1 MSSATGLHSAREEL
15 GLPNVA
21 PHMSSSSAFMSLGGQ
36 HDGSQH
42 SLPKPMSLSPRTFG
56 MDDLRDFC
64 GPLGT
69 FKTGLTPRVFS
80 TGLTPRSGFTPRF
93 TTGFTP
99 RISVTGLGLQQQQQQ
114 QQNDTNAFFSRN
126 TGFSPRASEAPQ
138 SQKISPT
145 GFTPKD
151 VSAMKMP
158 MRYPGAFNTGSNSPQ
173 KMTMGDYKQPITQ
186 LQHSQHQQVHHQYGG
201 HHGGHHEPM
210 NQNDMAM
217 NMNMFD
223 YMGRP
228 TIHQP
233 QHMHDPRSSKTSPI
247 SDKGSDQDDLDERR
261 RMKNRERVRKCR
273 KRKQDRL
280 NFLEDRTAELEK
292 ENHVLKTKM
301 ARKSVSAAAE
311 PMNEIQLKELRKKQN
326 TTIAS
331 YIRAYNE
338 VETGVFDVTARNIWS
353 ENAEILYGNN
363 GSRVAGLEMIVSNK
377 RASAAVFS
385 MYKIKQYTVQWKQN
399 SNDKCAVH
407 WEVDVVLRPN
417 APQNI
422 PMTAPFSELCA
433 HFDQNE
439 VLSFRMT
446 SHLTFDEGRIVEEI
460 RQLNLSP
467 ISELV
472 LGKFAQDPKKASD
485 VLRCLLV
492 AA

>member
-1 MSSATGLHSAREEL
+1 MSTGLHSAREEL

-21 PHMSSSSAFMSLGGQ
+21 PHMSSSSAFLNMGGQ
-36 HDGSQH
+36 HDGGQH
-42 SLPKPMSLSPRTFG
+42 TLPKPLSLSPRTFG

-99 RISVTGLGLQQQQQQ
+99 RISVTGLNQQQQQQ
-114 QQNDTNAFFSRN
+114 QQPHSDTNAFFISRN

-151 VSAMKMP
+151 VSGMKVP
-158 MRYPGAFNTGSNSPQ
+158 MRYPGSFNAGSNSPQ
-173 KMTMGDYKQPITQ
+173 KMTMGDYKQPQHTH
-186 LQHSQHQQVHHQYGG
+186 HSQHQQVHHQYGHHHSG
-201 HHGGHHEPM
+201 HHDSM
-210 NQNDMAM
+210 NQGEMAM
-217 NMNMFD
+217 NMSMFD

-233 QHMHDPRSSKTSPI
+233 QHMHDPRSSKVSPV

-301 ARKSVSAAAE
+301 ARKAVGGSAE
-311 PMNEIQLKELRKKQN
+311 PLNEAQLKELRKKQN

-338 VETGVFDVTARNIWS
+338 VETGVFDVTARSIWS
-353 ENAEILYGNN
+353 DNAEILYGNN
-363 GSRVAGLEMIVSNK
+363 GSRVGGLDMIVGNK

-407 WEVDVVLRPN
+407 WEVDVVLRPD
-417 APQNI
+417 APHDI
-422 PMTAPFSELCA
+422 PMTAPFAELGSY
-433 HFDQNE
+433 FGPNE

-446 SHLTFDEGRIVEEI
+446 SHLTFDEGKIVEEI

-467 ISELV
+467 VSEVV

-485 VLRCLLV
+485 ILRCLLV